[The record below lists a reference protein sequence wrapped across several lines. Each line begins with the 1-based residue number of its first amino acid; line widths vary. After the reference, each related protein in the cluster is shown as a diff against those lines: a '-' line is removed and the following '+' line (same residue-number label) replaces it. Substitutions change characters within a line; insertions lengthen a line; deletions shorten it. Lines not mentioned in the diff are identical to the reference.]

1 MLLALVN
8 LLIRDITFFSK
19 LKAAADAKAAA
30 LAKDIKAGE
39 AVVVKAQADL
49 EASINVCLLEVN

>member
-1 MLLALVN
+1 MLFALVN
-8 LLIRDITFFSK
+8 LLIRDIMFFSK

-49 EASINVCLLEVN
+49 EASINV